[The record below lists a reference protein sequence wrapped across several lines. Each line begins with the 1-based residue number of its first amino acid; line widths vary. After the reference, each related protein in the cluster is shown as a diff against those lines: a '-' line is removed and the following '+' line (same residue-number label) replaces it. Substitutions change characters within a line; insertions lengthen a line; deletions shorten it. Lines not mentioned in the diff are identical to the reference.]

1 MWSRHLGLLVLILM
15 IDLCRTETPEEAEL
29 REKIEGLKLRVK
41 EGEGEAEIQVPA
53 LSTSSSQPNGIAHS
67 STPPAEAVSGQ
78 EAVDMAK
85 KTVEQASD
93 ASAASPSDSTLGGN
107 AAQAASTSND
117 APAEASAAAV
127 VAGASLSKPA
137 NAWAKKPALQLQ
149 TTVGQYL
156 QDCETKLKQLSTR
169 LDAEARQASRPAA
182 EAPAPA
188 AASKPASSRW

>member
-1 MWSRHLGLLVLILM
+1 MLTLISTV
-15 IDLCRTETPEEAEL
+15 CRPESPEEAEL

-53 LSTSSSQPNGIAHS
+53 LSTSGSQPNGFAHS
-67 STPPAEAVSGQ
+67 SNPPTEAVSGQ

-85 KTVEQASD
+85 KTVEQASG
-93 ASAASPSDSTLGGN
+93 ASAASTSDSKPEGT
-107 AAQAASTSND
+107 ADQAASTSND
-117 APAEASAAAV
+117 APAAESSAAAV
-127 VAGASLSKPA
+127 VAGASPPKPA

-169 LDAEARQASRPAA
+169 LDTEARQAASRPAA

>member
-1 MWSRHLGLLVLILM
+1 M
-15 IDLCRTETPEEAEL
+15 INVCRPESPEEAEL

-41 EGEGEAEIQVPA
+41 EGEGEGEIQVPA
-53 LSTSSSQPNGIAHS
+53 LSTSSSQPNGFAHS
-67 STPPAEAVSGQ
+67 STPPTEAVSGQ
-78 EAVDMAK
+78 EAVDTAK

-93 ASAASPSDSTLGGN
+93 ASAASTSDCKLEGSGD
-107 AAQAASTSND
+107 QAASTSKD
-117 APAEASAAAV
+117 APAAESSAAAV
-127 VAGASLSKPA
+127 VAGASPPKPA

-169 LDAEARQASRPAA
+169 LDTEARQASRPAA